1 MSIISRFPSEAIKEI
16 AQLCRKGRLREG
28 NLRCPRFVIQEHH
41 ASHLH
46 WDFRLE
52 MNGVL
57 KSWAIPKTPPRIKN
71 IKRLA
76 IQVEDHS
83 LNYADFEGEIPKG
96 QYGAGKVK
104 IWDKGTYKLID
115 KDSNTPLAY
124 PETSFKKM
132 FTKGKIEFEL
142 FGKKLKG
149 KYILINAKLQGNKK
163 NWLFMKI

>member
-1 MSIISRFPSEAIKEI
+1 MSITSRFPSEAIKEI

-28 NLRCPRFVIQEHH
+28 NLRCPRFVIQEHY

-104 IWDKGTYKLID
+104 IWDKGTYNLIKKD
-115 KDSNTPLAY
+115 K
-124 PETSFKKM
+124 E
-132 FTKGKIEFEL
+132 KIEFEL